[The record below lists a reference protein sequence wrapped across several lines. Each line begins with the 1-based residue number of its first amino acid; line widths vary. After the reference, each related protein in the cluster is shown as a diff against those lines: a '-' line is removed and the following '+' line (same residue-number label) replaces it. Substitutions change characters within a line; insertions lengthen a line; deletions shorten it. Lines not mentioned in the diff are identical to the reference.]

1 MLLVSAVMLACKRTA
16 SERRSRDFLQC
27 ITDYLTKLQIL
38 HPDASYCPYHHL
50 AMHLPHFFR
59 LFRPAQCFWT
69 YPFER
74 IIGQIQRILSNHQ
87 MGMFSM
93 SRCAHKLIPF

>member
-38 HPDASYCPYHHL
+38 HPDASYRPYHHL

-59 LFRPAQCFWT
+59 LFGPARCFWT